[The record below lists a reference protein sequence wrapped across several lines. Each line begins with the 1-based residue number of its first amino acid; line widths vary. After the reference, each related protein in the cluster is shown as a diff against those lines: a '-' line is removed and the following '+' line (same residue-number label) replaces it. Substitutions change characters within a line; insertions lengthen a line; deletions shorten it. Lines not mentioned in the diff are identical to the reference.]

1 MSANNFVLGVIHAVN
16 TSIISREELKFYSL
30 VLQATETRVS
40 YGHVGLMAHVYLQN
54 FQKAFTFDEQFPK
67 LYSIPP
73 DRNHYICYRSNLI
86 SG

>member
-1 MSANNFVLGVIHAVN
+1 MSAKNFLLGVIHVVD
-16 TSIISREELKFYSL
+16 TSSISREELKFYSL
-30 VLQATETRVS
+30 VIHAPETRVS

-54 FQKAFTFDEQFPK
+54 FQKTFTLDDQCPK

-73 DRNHYICYRSNLI
+73 DINHYICYRSNLI